1 MSGTRYGK
9 PSMTN
14 LPYDLGKRIFEEM
27 LNSPKPD
34 REAMKK
40 KAAEMEARMYA
51 SRLEEEKCKNAG

>member
-1 MSGTRYGK
+1 
-9 PSMTN
+9 MTN

-51 SRLEEEKCKNAG
+51 SRLEEEKRKNAG